1 MVAGPLFRNVPE
13 PMHGAFNIA
22 SSQTGILSHMDLHLT
37 DQVCFVAGSSRG
49 IGRGIAAALLAEGA
63 RVVLTGRDPDSL
75 RIAHEELAASAGD
88 RHRIFAISGNFTLPE
103 TIENAFN
110 LTVSHFGQLD
120 HLVANLG
127 TGSGKPGWQQE
138 EAEWLRLFEA
148 NFFASVRLAQTAI
161 PHLQRHTAPSAN
173 ADPLQPSSSITF
185 ISSITAL
192 EATPAPLPYSAAKA
206 ALTNYAKNLSRLTA
220 PLGIRVNT
228 VCPGNILFPGGSWER
243 HLSNRPEAVAE
254 MLKAE
259 VPQNRFG
266 TPDEIASLVAWL
278 ASPAAAFVT
287 GSTFV
292 ADGGQTRSV

>member
-1 MVAGPLFRNVPE
+1 MFWIRSLINDV
-13 PMHGAFNIA
+13 
-22 SSQTGILSHMDLHLT
+22 SSESGIRSHMDLHLT

-49 IGRGIAAALLAEGA
+49 IGRSIAAALLAEGA
-63 RVVLTGRDPDSL
+63 RVVLTGRDPGSL
-75 RIAHEELAASAGD
+75 HAAHDDLASTAGD
-88 RHRIFAISGNFTLPE
+88 RHRIFSISGNFTLPE

-138 EAEWLRLFEA
+138 EADWLRLFEA
-148 NFFASVRLAQTAI
+148 NFFASVRLAQAAI
-161 PHLQRHTAPSAN
+161 PHLQQHPSP
-173 ADPLQPSSSITF
+173 DPEGRPTQPSPSITF
-185 ISSITAL
+185 ISSITAV

-243 HLSNRPEAVAE
+243 HLANRPEAVAK
-254 MLKAE
+254 MLHTE

-278 ASPAAAFVT
+278 TSPSAAFVT

-292 ADGGQTRSV
+292 VDGGQTRSV